1 MSECEGIR
9 DRLIFR
15 VCGQSRLYPHN
26 YESEED
32 FTVGSEILWWI
43 SLLGGVAVPSASSE
57 LQAKGPSY
65 LRFCANISLDFF
77 ISVLSKPTPPTH
89 AHKGSTL
96 LGWNSVVG

>member
-9 DRLIFR
+9 EASFW

-32 FTVGSEILWWI
+32 FTVGSEILQWI
-43 SLLGGVAVPSASSE
+43 SLLGRVAFPFTSSE

-65 LRFCANISLDFF
+65 LRLCANISLDFLF
-77 ISVLSKPTPPTH
+77 QF
-89 AHKGSTL
+89 
-96 LGWNSVVG
+96 